1 MIESKIF
8 NPKAKVLVHYKKIKK
23 YFQNKN
29 VDPITLEIDPSNACN
44 HSCPFCISG
53 HIHLSKF
60 KGTKFFDRRIMK
72 KEVLMG
78 LVKDICN
85 MDIQSLSWTG
95 GGEPTQN
102 PNLKEAMQYINENS
116 NIQMGMFTNGT
127 LLERFDLFETIVETL
142 TWIRVSIDAGNS
154 KTYNQLRATNE
165 KNNFDVM
172 LNNVKKLIQT
182 KKKKNSKIYIGVCFF
197 FKKDNYN

>member
-8 NPKAKVLVHYKKIKK
+8 NPKAKVLVHYKKIRE
-23 YFQNKN
+23 YFKTGN

-53 HIHLSKF
+53 HIHLDKF

-72 KEVLMG
+72 KEVLMN
-78 LVKDICN
+78 LVKDISK

-102 PNLKEAMQYINENS
+102 PHLKEAMEYINKNS
-116 NIQMGMFTNGT
+116 KIQMGMFTNGT
-127 LLERFDLFETIVETL
+127 LLERFDLFNIVGDVLFTIKAIASGIIPGLSRHLASKRSSSSKLSLVKMAPI
-142 TWIRVSIDAGNS
+142 WII
-154 KTYNQLRATNE
+154 
-165 KNNFDVM
+165 
-172 LNNVKKLIQT
+172 
-182 KKKKNSKIYIGVCFF
+182 
-197 FKKDNYN
+197 

>member
-8 NPKAKVLVHYKKIKK
+8 NPKAKVLVHYKKIQE
-23 YFQNKN
+23 YFKTGN

-53 HIHLSKF
+53 HIHLNKF

-72 KEVLMG
+72 KEVLMN
-78 LVKDICN
+78 LVKDISK

-102 PNLKEAMQYINENS
+102 PHLKEAMQYINK
-116 NIQMGMFTNGT
+116 IQNTNGY
-127 LLERFDLFETIVETL
+127 V
-142 TWIRVSIDAGNS
+142 
-154 KTYNQLRATNE
+154 Y
-165 KNNFDVM
+165 
-172 LNNVKKLIQT
+172 
-182 KKKKNSKIYIGVCFF
+182 
-197 FKKDNYN
+197 